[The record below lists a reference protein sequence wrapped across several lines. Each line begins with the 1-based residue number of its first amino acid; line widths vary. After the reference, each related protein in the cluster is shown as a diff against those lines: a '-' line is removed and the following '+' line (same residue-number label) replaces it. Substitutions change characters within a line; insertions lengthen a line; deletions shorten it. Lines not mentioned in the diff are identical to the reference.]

1 MSKKKELCPHCGAS
15 MMINKYTL
23 NVTLLNALSKLARN
37 PGKMARECG
46 FDQSEYSVYTKLKY
60 WGFITQLDD
69 GIWLVTNKGREFL
82 TGTLSAPREVQY
94 FRDEIV
100 GFSSDTTT
108 AFQILP
114 TEESKQKY
122 REYMEPYYE

>member
-23 NVTLLNALSKLARN
+23 NLTLLRALIKLARN
-37 PGKMARECG
+37 PGKSTRECG
-46 FDQSEYSVYTKLKY
+46 FNTSEYSVYTKLKF
-60 WGFITQLDD
+60 WEFIVQLED
-69 GIWLVTNKGREFL
+69 GIWIVTKRGQEFL
-82 TGTLSAPREVQY
+82 TGMLSVPKEVRY

-100 GFSSDTTT
+100 DFSSETTT
-108 AFQILP
+108 AIQILP